1 MAAIGPNVKLVAEG
15 KVSGKAAFDLIDR
28 KPLIDMDD
36 KGEKIDL
43 KGKIEF
49 KNVTFYYPTRPD

>member
-28 KPLIDMDD
+28 KPIIDMDE

-43 KGKIEF
+43 KGKI
-49 KNVTFYYPTRPD
+49 